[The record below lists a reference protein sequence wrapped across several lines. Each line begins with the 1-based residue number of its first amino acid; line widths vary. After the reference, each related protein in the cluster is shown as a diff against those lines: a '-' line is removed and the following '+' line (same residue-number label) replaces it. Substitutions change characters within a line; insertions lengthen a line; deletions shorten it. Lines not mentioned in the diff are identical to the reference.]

1 MNTAKISPELME
13 LLSLITGKKLTKKD
27 ITPPVLF
34 MANLVV
40 ILIGV
45 IYADG
50 KVAEEEKSQT
60 ENYY

>member
-1 MNTAKISPELME
+1 MDTAKISPELIE
-13 LLSLITGKKLTKKD
+13 LLSLITGKKLSSKD

-34 MANLVV
+34 MANLVL

-50 KVAEEEKSQT
+50 TVAEE
-60 ENYY
+60 